1 MVHIRC
7 YLYFI
12 ITKYI
17 NYTRY
22 ASVFRNIHVIF
33 SRDNRTDHA
42 PVYSSN
48 GSKELLRYFLC
59 QGRLI
64 PVSLSLIRHGQ
75 RVTRQQMIR
84 TAY

>member
-22 ASVFRNIHVIF
+22 ASVFRNIHVIL
-33 SRDNRTDHA
+33 SRDNRTDH
-42 PVYSSN
+42 SSN
-48 GSKELLRYFLC
+48 RSKELLRYFLC